1 MILLGAKEK
10 KRRKADHTAAEPRTG
25 GEVAFLSRGPQ
36 KLPLHWSFPDSQ
48 DLATLEHSRFQR
60 D

>member
-10 KRRKADHTAAEPRTG
+10 KCRKADHTAAEPRTG
-25 GEVAFLSRGPQ
+25 GEVAFLSRVPQ
-36 KLPLHWSFPDSQ
+36 KLPLHWSFPASN
-48 DLATLEHSRFQR
+48 LAALEHSQFQR